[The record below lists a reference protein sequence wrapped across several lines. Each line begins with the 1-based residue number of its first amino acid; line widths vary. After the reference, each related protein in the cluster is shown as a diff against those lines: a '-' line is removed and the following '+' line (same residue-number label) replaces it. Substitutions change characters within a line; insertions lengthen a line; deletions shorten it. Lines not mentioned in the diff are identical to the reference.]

1 MSIEEKLS
9 SEVKNMVLDNLG
21 SDLHSDDIK
30 NETRLDEIPEWDSM
44 GWVKIMNATQDI
56 FNVDVLLEDA
66 ENIKTIDDLIQYISD
81 KKKL

>member
-21 SDLHSDDIK
+21 SELHSDDIK